1 MPQRKV
7 YGSHADR
14 QAAYRKRCEQARQ
27 TQLQERGLPAVP
39 ALPEIPGTA
48 RWRQAVANAVDLLLM
63 VEQEMQAYY
72 DDRLETWKEGDK
84 GETFQER
91 LEAICQARE
100 GVEEIDI
107 G

>member
-1 MPQRKV
+1 MLTSHSRIRKKRRR
-7 YGSHADR
+7 SLSQKLLDR
-14 QAAYRKRCEQARQ
+14 STRR
-27 TQLQERGLPAVP
+27 
-39 ALPEIPGTA
+39 
-48 RWRQAVANAVDLLLM
+48 RQAVANAVDLLLM

-91 LEAICQARE
+91 LEAIYQARE